1 MPSKLA
7 GPINKIPQWRSEDV
21 RRWRQEHGLS
31 IRQMAVLLGMTGRNV
46 SIWESGERG
55 DPPWYASAVLHYVD
69 CEHAGTA

>member
-1 MPSKLA
+1 
-7 GPINKIPQWRSEDV
+7 V